1 MDGDKSI
8 TVCNDN
14 NDYNPFEHRKVEKP
28 NSNVR
33 SLANLL
39 KASLGSG
46 LLAMPL
52 AFANA
57 GWVVGIIGTIIIAFI
72 CGHCVHIFVDTS
84 RGCCK
89 AERKPLMSYAETCR
103 ATFANGPKAVRPYA
117 RAASIFAELSL
128 LCTYVGVCCIF
139 TVLIADSIKQLLDT
153 YYPVV
158 ILPVQ
163 YYCLILLVPLSI
175 MTQIRHLKWLAPFSL
190 LANILLVATFGIC
203 LYYIFKD
210 KISIEGKAMAGDIS
224 RFPAFLSTVIFAME
238 GIGVVMPVENVMKK
252 PQHFL
257 GCPSVL
263 VIAMSFI
270 MVLYSVLGLFGY
282 FRYGDVLRG
291 TITLNLPVDDWPAI
305 CAKSFIALSIF
316 FTYPLHFFVV
326 VDIIT
331 KYTMPHVKDKYRN
344 VTQIGLRT
352 FIVWFCGKS

>member
-1 MDGDKSI
+1 MDGDKRI

-117 RAASIFAELSL
+117 RAA
-128 LCTYVGVCCIF
+128 
-139 TVLIADSIKQLLDT
+139 
-153 YYPVV
+153 
-158 ILPVQ
+158 
-163 YYCLILLVPLSI
+163 
-175 MTQIRHLKWLAPFSL
+175 R
-190 LANILLVATFGIC
+190 
-203 LYYIFKD
+203 
-210 KISIEGKAMAGDIS
+210 
-224 RFPAFLSTVIFAME
+224 
-238 GIGVVMPVENVMKK
+238 
-252 PQHFL
+252 
-257 GCPSVL
+257 
-263 VIAMSFI
+263 
-270 MVLYSVLGLFGY
+270 
-282 FRYGDVLRG
+282 
-291 TITLNLPVDDWPAI
+291 
-305 CAKSFIALSIF
+305 
-316 FTYPLHFFVV
+316 
-326 VDIIT
+326 
-331 KYTMPHVKDKYRN
+331 
-344 VTQIGLRT
+344 
-352 FIVWFCGKS
+352 